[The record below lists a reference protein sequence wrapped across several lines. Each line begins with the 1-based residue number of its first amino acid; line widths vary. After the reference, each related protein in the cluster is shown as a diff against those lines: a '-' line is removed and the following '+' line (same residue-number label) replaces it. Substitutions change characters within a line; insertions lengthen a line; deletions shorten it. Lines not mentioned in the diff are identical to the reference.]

1 MFKSQIILSIL
12 LAIVAFYIN
21 AKATKID
28 TTIDGKRNETC
39 TNGKSKY
46 LAESVRGGYYEA
58 CQYPFFLV
66 PEI

>member
-1 MFKSQIILSIL
+1 MLKSQIILLIL
-12 LAIVAFYIN
+12 FTIGVFQII

-46 LAESVRGGYYEA
+46 LA
-58 CQYPFFLV
+58 
-66 PEI
+66 